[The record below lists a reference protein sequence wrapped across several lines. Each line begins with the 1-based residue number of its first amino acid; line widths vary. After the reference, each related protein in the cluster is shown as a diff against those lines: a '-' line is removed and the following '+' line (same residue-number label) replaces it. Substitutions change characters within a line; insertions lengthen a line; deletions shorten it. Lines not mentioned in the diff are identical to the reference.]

1 MRRPA
6 TLIVLGLAGVGAL
19 GLDACSGGDAVNTTT
34 ASAAGDNGAASGN
47 GASDSSMTANPG
59 APQNSGATPGAT
71 PPPS

>member
-34 ASAAGDNGAASGN
+34 ASATGDNGAASGN
-47 GASDSSMTANPG
+47 AASNT
-59 APQNSGATPGAT
+59 PQNSGAAPRGS